1 MFIPQRKSFTGI
13 SLSYLGN
20 MVYSGFTP
28 SKKLA
33 TNFNIGWGTMKESFQ
48 KLPLNLEVPAYF
60 SYSL

>member
-1 MFIPQRKSFTGI
+1 
-13 SLSYLGN
+13 

-60 SYSL
+60 SYSLTKKCQSFAMFHLKYYLDL